1 MFSGAKPGRTSLE
14 LQITFALNMRPG
26 TTTNDNY
33 TYKFLRK
40 WSDLVYDPLTG
51 RMGIKQEYAA
61 ASMTITMQD
70 KRGIPFWQWICY
82 NVFPTSALPAPDL
95 NYDGDSLMQ
104 AQVTYVCDYFDET
117 IL

>member
-1 MFSGAKPGRTSLE
+1 MFSGAKPGQTHLE
-14 LQITFALNMRPG
+14 LTINFELNMRPG

-61 ASMTITMQD
+61 ASMTVTMQD

-82 NVFPTSALPAPDL
+82 NVFPTSPLPAPEL
-95 NYDGDSLMQ
+95 NYDSDSLMQ
-104 AQVTYVCDYFDET
+104 ASVTYACDYFDET